1 MFNLN
6 FSPWLKYILN
16 IVSLSHYFICNG
28 ISKESQKFSAQRSI
42 LIYKK
47 TDFNKISKFSLKI
60 FDIIILQK

>member
-47 TDFNKISKFSLKI
+47 NGF
-60 FDIIILQK
+60 

>member
-47 TDFNKISKFSLKI
+47 KR
-60 FDIIILQK
+60 ILTKLVNFH

>member
-28 ISKESQKFSAQRSI
+28 ISKESQKFPAQRSI

-47 TDFNKISKFSLKI
+47 TDFNKISKFSLKM